1 MQCEGDLFRKKI
13 NADQGHVGMTTTSS
27 CASELFVIPANRNR
41 CILSIRSAIMKK
53 SQTSITALGIA
64 LIRAVEYERPAVERI
79 CSDPLARRFISTWFY
94 QLGKLLVGYGERK
107 GPGVAGFL
115 TARCRYMDDILEE
128 CLAGGIGQLV
138 ILGAGLDSRAY
149 RFDGLKGRVRV
160 FEVDLPATQKAKI
173 GKVRKVLG
181 GTPDH
186 VTYVPIDFNTEDLG
200 KMFSAGYDPGRKTLF
215 IWEGVTYYLTAGA
228 VDQTLAFVAHN
239 SAPGSSIVFDYMDPS
254 ALTAAKKRGEIER
267 MARARRLT
275 GEGLVFGIEPD
286 RIVEFLQTRGFDRI
300 VNMTADD
307 LHAKYFTGAN
317 SVRTVA
323 SIYAIV
329 RARVAG
335 KK

>member
-1 MQCEGDLFRKKI
+1 
-13 NADQGHVGMTTTSS
+13 
-27 CASELFVIPANRNR
+27 
-41 CILSIRSAIMKK
+41 MKK
-53 SQTSITALGIA
+53 SQTSITAQGIA
-64 LIRAVEYERPAVERI
+64 LIRAVEYERPAAERI
-79 CSDPLARRFISTWFY
+79 CSDPLARRFVSPWFY
-94 QLGKLLVGYGERK
+94 LLGKLFVGYGERK

-149 RFDGLKGRVRV
+149 RFEGLKGRVRV
-160 FEVDLPATQKAKI
+160 FEVDLPATQKVKI
-173 GKVRKVLG
+173 EKVKKILG
-181 GTPDH
+181 GAPDH

-200 KMFSAGYDPGRKTLF
+200 KIFSAAYDPGRKTLF
-215 IWEGVTYYLTAGA
+215 IWEGVTHYLTAAA

-239 SAPGSSIVFDYMDPS
+239 AAPGSSIVFDYMDPS

-267 MARARRLT
+267 MARASRFT

-286 RIVEFLQTRGFDRI
+286 RIVEFLQARGFDRI

-323 SIYAIV
+323 PIYAIV